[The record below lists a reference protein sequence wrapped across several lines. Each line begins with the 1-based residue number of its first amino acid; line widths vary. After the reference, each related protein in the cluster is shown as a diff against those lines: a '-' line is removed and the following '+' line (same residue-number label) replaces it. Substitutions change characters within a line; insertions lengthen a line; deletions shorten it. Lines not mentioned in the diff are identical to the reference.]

1 VGGTVKNGN
10 RPDLKGAQV
19 STYEMSAI
27 TVVTLVIYGFI
38 MRHERT
44 KRRLAIR
51 DRRVSSLTAGQV
63 RTPVHTA
70 WLDSRLLIKTA
81 LTFLPVPGRKLG

>member
-1 VGGTVKNGN
+1 
-10 RPDLKGAQV
+10 V
-19 STYEMSAI
+19 SPYEMSAI

-51 DRRVSSLTAGQV
+51 NGRVGSPAAGRV
-63 RTPVHTA
+63 RTPVHTP
-70 WLDSRLLIKTA
+70 WLDSRLLAKTA
-81 LTFLPVPGRKLG
+81 LAFFPVPRRKLG

>member
-1 VGGTVKNGN
+1 MS
-10 RPDLKGAQV
+10 P
-19 STYEMSAI
+19 YEMSAI

-51 DRRVSSLTAGQV
+51 NGRAGSPTAG
-63 RTPVHTA
+63 RARAPMHTP
-70 WLDSRLLIKTA
+70 WLDGLVLVKTA